1 MPATKTEIFSD
12 IDLGFVAHPIT
23 GKVSRKTNR
32 EAVKQSVKSLILT
45 DFYERPFKSNIGCG
59 IRNYL
64 FELFSPAIKQSM
76 ENTIKEVIENF
87 EPRADLIEVLVEDR
101 PDLNAMTVSVAFLV
115 NNDPDPV
122 VLDVILERVR

>member
-1 MPATKTEIFSD
+1 M
-12 IDLGFVAHPIT
+12 
-23 GKVSRKTNR
+23 
-32 EAVKQSVKSLILT
+32 T
-45 DFYERPFKSNIGCG
+45 DFYERQFKSNIGCG